1 MKKVFLLMVI
11 FLLVTGFA
19 PSELTGVS
27 RSYLLMDADTGEI
40 VESHNVDRAIE
51 IASVTKLMTYLLVAE
66 ALDRGDIRLDQSV
79 VATADVLRG
88 GATYSLKPGNE
99 YTVRELVQAMIVLSA
114 NDATTLLAKT
124 VAGTEGE
131 FTKRM
136 NRRARE
142 IGLDTAYFYNSTGLP
157 IYPQDVQNKMSTR
170 DLAKMSRYL
179 LFERSEILQ
188 LSSITEIPVGENG
201 EWKPNTNPL
210 LGAVKGVDGL
220 KTGSTRRAGFCLV
233 WTMKFN
239 GEKHRMVPSR
249 WIGINMGFA
258 DIKRRDEFTL
268 QYANYVR
275 ESYAKRIMVSKG
287 YSEYSLY
294 VPKAKKPLVPVFPDE
309 TFVYRGRDYSELEI
323 ETRFDENIALPIEKN
338 TVVGEIVIRNASG
351 KTLFKTSLKVHEKI
365 R

>member
-1 MKKVFLLMVI
+1 MKRIFLVMAV

-19 PSELTGVS
+19 PTQLRDVS

-40 VESHNVDRAIE
+40 VESHNADRAIE
-51 IASVTKLMTYLLVAE
+51 IASVTKLMTYLLVSE
-66 ALDRGDIRLDQSV
+66 ALDRGDIYKDQVV
-79 VATADVLRG
+79 VATPDVLRG
-88 GATYSLKPGNE
+88 GATYSLKPGEE
-99 YTVRELVQAMIVLSA
+99 YTVRELIEAMIVLSA

-131 FTKRM
+131 FAKRM

-157 IYPQDVQNKMSTR
+157 IYPEDVQNKMSTR

-179 LFERSEILQ
+179 LFERPEILQ
-188 LSSITEIPVGENG
+188 LSALTDMPVGDAG
-201 EWKPNTNPL
+201 ERMPNTNPL
-210 LGAVKGVDGL
+210 LGVVEGVDGL

-233 WTMKFN
+233 WTMKFDRV
-239 GEKHRMVPSR
+239 KHRMIPSR

-258 DIKRRDEFTL
+258 DMQRRDEFTV

-275 ESYAKRIMVSKG
+275 KSYAKRILVSKG
-287 YSEYSLY
+287 YSEYSIY
-294 VPKAKKPLVPVFPDE
+294 VPEAKKPLVPVYPAE
-309 TFVYRGRDYSELEI
+309 TFVYRGSDYAELKVQTI
-323 ETRFDENIALPIEKN
+323 FDENVTLPIPEN
-338 TVVGEIVIRNASG
+338 TAVGELLIRDASG
-351 KTLFKTSLKVHEKI
+351 KILFKTALRVHEKV